1 MFQYIIF
8 PATEIAFV
16 FNNLSAIN
24 EAIVGFNVYIIIQNA
39 GQSHQ
44 KLCNFNNLKAQRLDI
59 ESLVLHCPLYV
70 GKSIDGKTQRGS
82 HHHRLGKRAI
92 HMVSAFASEQG
103 LTLGQIK
110 TAHKSN
116 EITAIPQ
123 LLAML
128 ELRGSI
134 VTIDS
139 MGC

>member
-1 MFQYIIF
+1 
-8 PATEIAFV
+8 
-16 FNNLSAIN
+16 
-24 EAIVGFNVYIIIQNA
+24 
-39 GQSHQ
+39 
-44 KLCNFNNLKAQRLDI
+44 
-59 ESLVLHCPLYV
+59 
-70 GKSIDGKTQRGS
+70 
-82 HHHRLGKRAI
+82 
-92 HMVSAFASEQG
+92 MVSAFASEQG

-110 TAHKSN
+110 TAQKSN